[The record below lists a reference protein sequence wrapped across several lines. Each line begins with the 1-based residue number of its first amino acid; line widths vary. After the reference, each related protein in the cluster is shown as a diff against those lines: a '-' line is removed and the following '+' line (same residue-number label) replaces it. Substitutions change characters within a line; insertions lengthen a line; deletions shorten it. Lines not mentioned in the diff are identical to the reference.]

1 MRKHCLLRKVFI
13 LAAVVIL
20 FNPGYGAARQTI
32 VIGSLGFGYDFAER
46 EYDDEN
52 EEILRANPDEG
63 DRREWGARPEL
74 EFRSLGIHDTLS
86 LRYAPVLIYDDLAD
100 TTDVDH
106 YLYLAGERLLS
117 KDWTITLAD
126 DFVLSS
132 DPARYGATFSTPGQ
146 TGAAEPT
153 AEPAQ
158 PAQAAPAPDEITQNL
173 SGQRYWTNNL
183 DMGTTYT
190 YAQDSDLGLGYGFRV
205 LRNESDEEVLTT
217 SYDEYDRH
225 EFSGLWGHR
234 FNPVWRSGLN
244 LSYIKGLY
252 DDVEITVPPE
262 PTDPEALPQV
272 LMVSQDLEEYR
283 AEAGLDYARS
293 ANDIFP
299 FLYRFGGTKYED
311 LRQDIWAHE
320 LSGGWNHAFDARTR
334 LMIGAGPSYV
344 EADELD
350 GEWRYNAYLNFTR
363 AYQHAELSAQINKGF
378 EARNFT
384 GSNDSGLTDLTEAR
398 IDFTYSFTPT
408 LSTTLFGLYRNEEI
422 LNPQGEYFLSAL
434 GGTDPLTVDDIGDVT
449 YTRDSYSLGA
459 SVSYGFWRWFVAS
472 VRYAYYDQEGDLTQ
486 DSYNDHRISLLVSAS
501 KELWR

>member
-1 MRKHCLLRKVFI
+1 MFKHGWLGRAFI
-13 LAAVVIL
+13 LAGTVIL

-32 VIGSLGFGYDFAER
+32 VIGSLGLGYDFAER

-52 EEILRANPDEG
+52 AENLRANPDEG

-74 EFRSLGIHDTLS
+74 ELRSLGIHDTLS
-86 LRYAPVLIYDDLAD
+86 LRYAPVLIYDDLMD

-106 YLYLAGERLLS
+106 YLYLAGERFLS
-117 KDWTITLAD
+117 KDWTVSLAD
-126 DFVLSS
+126 DFVLSN
-132 DPARYGATFSTPGQ
+132 DPARYGETFFTPGQ
-146 TGAAEPT
+146 TGTAEPA

-158 PAQAAPAPDEITQNL
+158 PAQVEQAPDEITQNL
-173 SGQRYWTNNL
+173 SGNRYWTNNL
-183 DMGTTYT
+183 ALETTYT
-190 YAQDSDLGLGYGFRV
+190 YAADSDVGLGYGFRV
-205 LRNESDEEVLTT
+205 LRNESDEEELTT
-217 SYDEYDRH
+217 NYDEYDRH
-225 EFSGLWGHR
+225 AFSGLWSYR
-234 FNPVWRSGLN
+234 FTPAWRSGLN

-262 PTDPEALPQV
+262 LTDPEAIPEV
-272 LMVSQDLEEYR
+272 LTVSRDLEEYR

-299 FLYRFGGTKYED
+299 FLYRFGGTEYED
-311 LRQDIWAHE
+311 LRQDIWTHE
-320 LSGGWNHAFDARTR
+320 LSAGWNHAFDARTR

-344 EADELD
+344 EAEDLD
-350 GEWRYNAYLNFTR
+350 GELSYNAYLDFTR
-363 AYQHAELSAQINKGF
+363 TYQHAEFKAHVTKGY

-384 GSNDSGLTDLTEAR
+384 GSNDSGLTDLTEAGL
-398 IDFTYSFTPT
+398 DLTYRFTPT
-408 LSTTLFGLYRNEEI
+408 LSATLFGLYRDEEI

-434 GGTDPLTVDDIGDVT
+434 GGRDPLTIDDIGDVT

-472 VRYAYYDQEGDLTQ
+472 VRYVYYDQDGDLMQ
-486 DSYNDHRISLLVSAS
+486 DAYSDHRIAFLVSAS